1 MDIKLKNNRNT
12 RIKIAVAGL
21 LVLTAATL
29 CFFPKINRKAQAEL
43 SRQKETAE
51 VTGEINTELLQ
62 EIYKGC
68 YVLYLETAQRQGV
81 QTAADVYLEASY
93 SGNDEGTKSLLE
105 ELKSWTNS
113 TLEAL
118 SQQFENYRSDID
130 YCVILADGGYEK
142 NTSQE
147 LEVTV
152 KGYGNDALAAYYNN
166 YFVMHFDE
174 NGILTVEPIYSGN
187 TGEDTLIKSLGQIDR
202 ENNIW
207 GSVAEE
213 YEASGITC
221 RLKKPSDFT
230 VVFGVPQT
238 AKYQMVQEDYE
249 GYVLGTGYKSDY
261 WTLQGIYSDAGAQI
275 LYVSVLVLIA
285 ALVFL
290 MTSRKVWKTDI
301 SMERPGNWYLM
312 EAAGIGAICVLCLIN
327 SFMEMIWSYDFMM
340 SYEELWRQ
348 LTQGETISVLADLFT
363 MGLAVFLIYSAWYLS
378 IRFLRPVFTLG
389 VKEYIRQYSFF
400 YQIFPWMK
408 KMWNR
413 FKDEL
418 VHIDFEKGAT
428 KTILKIVVIN
438 FIILAV
444 CSSLWFFGIIA
455 LVVYSVILFFLI
467 ERYYSRIEADY
478 HTLLRGVNKI
488 AEGNLD
494 AEITEDLGMFEPFK
508 GELSKIRFGFKK
520 AVDEE
525 VKSQRMKTEL
535 ITNVSHDLKT
545 PLTAITTYVELLKK
559 EDITEEERRSY
570 IETLEKKSLRLKV
583 LIEDLFEVS
592 KASSNNMTL
601 NLMEVDVVNLMK
613 QVSVE
618 HTDKFEA
625 AGLDLRWNVPEEKV
639 VLMLD
644 NQKTYRIFEN
654 LFVNV
659 QKYAMPGSRVYIDVK
674 SPAVSGN
681 AEGRHGN
688 EAGNA
693 AVFSGADDIGH
704 VRRKNSGE
712 VEITIKNMSADEL
725 NFAADEITERFVR
738 GDASRNTEGSG
749 LGLAIAKSF
758 TEAQGGKLHVEVD
771 GDLFK
776 VVIRWKCDMI

>member
-1 MDIKLKNNRNT
+1 MDIKLKNNRKT

-21 LVLTAATL
+21 IVLTIATI
-29 CFFPKINRKAQAEL
+29 CFFPIINQKAQAEIL
-43 SRQKETAE
+43 RQGETA
-51 VTGEINTELLQ
+51 GASDEINTDLLR
-62 EIYKGC
+62 EMYRGC
-68 YVLYLETAQRQGV
+68 YVLYMEAAQRQGG
-81 QTAADVYLEASY
+81 QTAADIYLEASY
-93 SGNDEGTKSLLE
+93 SGNNEETKSLLE
-105 ELKSWTNS
+105 ELKSWTNGN
-113 TLEAL
+113 LEAL

-130 YCVILADGGYEK
+130 YCVVLEDGTYEK
-142 NTSQE
+142 NTSQN
-147 LEVTV
+147 LE
-152 KGYGNDALAAYYNN
+152 DALKGQGSDALEAYYNN

-174 NGILTVEPIYSGN
+174 NEILTVEPIYSGN
-187 TGEDTLIKSLGQIDR
+187 TGKDSLIKGLGQIDR
-202 ENNIW
+202 EN
-207 GSVAEE
+207 SVWESVSEE

-230 VVFGVPQT
+230 VIFGVPQT
-238 AKYQMVQEDYE
+238 SRYQLVQADYG
-249 GYVLGTGYKSDY
+249 GYVAGTGYSVDY
-261 WTLQGIYSDAGAQI
+261 WTLMNIYSHAGAKI
-275 LYVSVLVLIA
+275 LYFSALILIA
-285 ALVFL
+285 VLAFL
-290 MTSRKVWKTDI
+290 LTSRRVWKTDI

-312 EAAGIGAICVLCLIN
+312 EAAGIGVICVLCLGNAFIQ
-327 SFMEMIWSYDFMM
+327 MLWSYDFTI

-348 LTQGETISVLADLFT
+348 LTHGETISVLADLFT
-363 MGLAVFLIYSAWYLS
+363 MGLAVFLIYSVWYLS

-389 VKEYIRQYSFF
+389 VKEYIRQYSLF

-418 VHIDFEKGAT
+418 VHIDFEKGAA

-438 FIILAV
+438 FVILAV
-444 CSSLWFFGIIA
+444 CSSLWFFGIFA
-455 LVVYSVILFFLI
+455 LAVYSVIIFFLI
-467 ERYYSRIEADY
+467 ERYYSRVEDNY
-478 HTLLRGVNKI
+478 RTLLRGVNRI

-508 GELSKIRFGFKK
+508 AELAKIRFGFKK

-592 KASSNNMTL
+592 KASSNNITL

-625 AGLDLRWNVPEEKV
+625 AGLELRWNVPEEKV

-654 LFVNV
+654 LFVNI

-674 SPAVSGN
+674 LKEEERGDVSG
-681 AEGRHGN
+681 RISDD
-688 EAGNA
+688 AG
-693 AVFSGADDIGH
+693 H
-704 VRRKNSGE
+704 TMEKKKGE